1 MKEKLL
7 TCVQCGNEFSVSSEE
22 QKKLFSR
29 GFAVPKRCP
38 YCRKNK
44 SRGIQ
49 ESNIERRQRGKK
61 RHKKGKESFWE
72 LDT

>member
-1 MKEKLL
+1 MKDKLL
-7 TCVQCGNEFSVSSEE
+7 TCVQCGNEFFLSSEE

-38 YCRKNK
+38 DCRRNK

-49 ESNIERRQRGKK
+49 ESNNEWRQRGKK
-61 RHKKGKESFWE
+61 RSKREKESFWE
-72 LDT
+72 VDT